1 MPRSN
6 LVKSAQ
12 NRQDINFNLTI
23 AEGLLINGM
32 TKRDLIKKSGIASST
47 VYADLKHPERM
58 TIGRARRY
66 FDVLHIPAEKR
77 GQYL

>member
-1 MPRSN
+1 MSRSN
-6 LVKSAQ
+6 LVRPSPNKRDVAFLCA
-12 NRQDINFNLTI
+12 IT
-23 AEGLLINGM
+23 EGLLMNGM
-32 TKRDLIKKSGIASST
+32 NKRDLIKKSGIASST

>member
-32 TKRDLIKKSGIASST
+32 TKKDLIRKSGIAQST